1 MQHIGTAIKDVLT
14 KSGLKK
20 AVEEGKVFKIWKK
33 AVSEK
38 IAENTTLISV
48 NKGVITIK
56 THNSVWKQELQC
68 QKFKIINNLNN
79 KLNKAII
86 REIKFK

>member
-1 MQHIGTAIKDVLT
+1 MQHIGTAIKDFLT

-20 AVEEGKVFKIWKK
+20 GVEEQKVFKIWNK
-33 AVSEK
+33 AVGEK

-56 THNSVWKQELQC
+56 THNSVWKQELQF